1 MHASTNSYWDAVKHI
16 LRYLQGTTTYD
27 LHITHS
33 YSFVLHGFTNA
44 NWTGN
49 VDDCKSMNDYLV
61 FFVTK
66 YVEVDYYFIQ
76 DMVTK
81 KKKIQ
86 IRFIFFEHQLT
97 DIFTKPIYS
106 F

>member
-1 MHASTNSYWDAVKHI
+1 
-16 LRYLQGTTTYD
+16 
-27 LHITHS
+27 
-33 YSFVLHGFTNA
+33 VLHGFTNA

-81 KKKIQ
+81 KKK
-86 IRFIFFEHQLT
+86 
-97 DIFTKPIYS
+97 DSDS
-106 F
+106 FYFL